1 MKYLL
6 DTNIISELIARQ
18 PDERVVAWVDAQD
31 PASIYLSVIT
41 IGEIQKGI
49 VKLPASKRKETL
61 AAWLRDDL
69 LARFSGRILT
79 ITSDVMLRWGELTG
93 MLEQAGKPLPA
104 IVSLI
109 AAITLQGGY
118 ALVTRNEDDFKD
130 TGVILINPWK

>member
-18 PDERVVAWVDAQD
+18 PDERVVAWVDVQD

-69 LARFSGRILT
+69 LARFSGRILS
-79 ITSDVMLRWGELTG
+79 ITSEVMLRWGELTG
-93 MLEQAGKPLPA
+93 RLEQAGKPLPA
-104 IVSLI
+104 IDSLI
-109 AAITLQGGY
+109 AAIALQGGY
-118 ALVTRNEDDFKD
+118 ALITRNEDDFKD
-130 TGVILINPWK
+130 TGVMLINPWR